1 MSANTTRTHAL
12 QHATR
17 TGIRKIDRPTD
28 SLGKPLPVSDFFG
41 SMTFGLDQMKDKLT
55 RDTFNALMA
64 MVQKGKRLEKA
75 AADEIAGVVKDWA
88 NANGVTHFCH
98 WFQPMTG
105 LTAEKHDAFIST
117 KTSDLGQT
125 LVMEK
130 FSGSALLQ
138 SEPDASS
145 FPSGGMRTT
154 FEARGYT
161 AWDSGS
167 PLFIIE
173 NANGRTLCIPS
184 AFVSYNG
191 IALDHKTPL
200 LRSMQALSK
209 EATRFLKLLGDVD
222 VTQVSVTLG
231 VEQEYFLI
239 DRNYYS
245 LRPDL
250 VMTGRT
256 LLGQSS
262 TRHQQFEDHYF
273 GSIPNRVLAFMQEL
287 EQEMYKLG
295 VPIKTRHNEVAPS
308 QFEVAPVFEDV
319 NVATDHNCLL
329 MDMMRRIATQH
340 GFVCLIHEKP
350 FSGVNGSG
358 KHCNWSLSTNKG
370 DNLLE
375 PGKTPHQNLRFLAVL
390 ASVLKTLH
398 DHSPV
403 IRSGIAS
410 PGNDHRLGANEA
422 PPAIISAFLG
432 ETLSHI
438 LDRIE
443 KNEVI
448 QDSATEAVINLNVS
462 NLSVVAKDNT
472 DRNRT
477 SPFAFTGNKFEFRAV
492 GASANVAFPIA
503 ILNAAAADAFKL
515 MSDRLE
521 RKLPTAKNRDDAVMD
536 LIREVVK
543 ETKSIRFE
551 GNNYGDSWKK
561 EAKSRGLL
569 ELKNMSEALTPLD
582 DSKRTAFLFE
592 TGVLTADELKARH
605 NVLLERY
612 IKQIDLEV
620 STLAEL
626 VDTYVISSCER
637 ELKARA
643 SLLQSL
649 EEAKSEGGASKRVS
663 DRLQGLEKHYGDL
676 LDHRASLEAGLTK
689 MRAEHDEPKKAKICA
704 ETLMPIMEQTRTV
717 CDAIE
722 SAVSD
727 EFWSLP
733 KYREMLF
740 LN

>member
-1 MSANTTRTHAL
+1 
-12 QHATR
+12 
-17 TGIRKIDRPTD
+17 
-28 SLGKPLPVSDFFG
+28 
-41 SMTFGLDQMKDKLT
+41 
-55 RDTFNALMA
+55 
-64 MVQKGKRLEKA
+64 
-75 AADEIAGVVKDWA
+75 
-88 NANGVTHFCH
+88 
-98 WFQPMTG
+98 
-105 LTAEKHDAFIST
+105 
-117 KTSDLGQT
+117 
-125 LVMEK
+125 
-130 FSGSALLQ
+130 
-138 SEPDASS
+138 
-145 FPSGGMRTT
+145 
-154 FEARGYT
+154 
-161 AWDSGS
+161 
-167 PLFIIE
+167 
-173 NANGRTLCIPS
+173 
-184 AFVSYNG
+184 
-191 IALDHKTPL
+191 
-200 LRSMQALSK
+200 
-209 EATRFLKLLGDVD
+209 
-222 VTQVSVTLG
+222 
-231 VEQEYFLI
+231 
-239 DRNYYS
+239 
-245 LRPDL
+245 
-250 VMTGRT
+250 
-256 LLGQSS
+256 
-262 TRHQQFEDHYF
+262 
-273 GSIPNRVLAFMQEL
+273 
-287 EQEMYKLG
+287 
-295 VPIKTRHNEVAPS
+295 
-308 QFEVAPVFEDV
+308 
-319 NVATDHNCLL
+319 
-329 MDMMRRIATQH
+329 
-340 GFVCLIHEKP
+340 
-350 FSGVNGSG
+350 
-358 KHCNWSLSTNKG
+358 
-370 DNLLE
+370 
-375 PGKTPHQNLRFLAVL
+375 
-390 ASVLKTLH
+390 
-398 DHSPV
+398 
-403 IRSGIAS
+403 
-410 PGNDHRLGANEA
+410 
-422 PPAIISAFLG
+422 
-432 ETLSHI
+432 
-438 LDRIE
+438 
-443 KNEVI
+443 
-448 QDSATEAVINLNVS
+448 
-462 NLSVVAKDNT
+462 
-472 DRNRT
+472 
-477 SPFAFTGNKFEFRAV
+477 
-492 GASANVAFPIA
+492 VAFPIA